1 MEAMLPLASRAGC
14 PRAHSGATGSTVREA
29 ALPRPVTTVTTGLA
43 AGVVAASLA
52 AGRGVAASRGSCRNR
67 RSARF
72 SKVASDA
79 ADGADAALA
88 FESDDAGRRRLQY
101 KPEGWSSWTWKPSEE
116 MGRSSFKIN
125 YIAAGPEDGQCVLLV
140 HGFGASSYHWRYQV
154 ATLAEQGYRV
164 YSMCLLGY
172 GWSDRAVLQYSGEV
186 WAAQINDFLKQVA
199 GDRPTVLVGNSIGAF
214 ATLLAAATA
223 STASAAA
230 GLVLLN
236 AAGRFEE
243 RQPGEAPARKQ
254 AGDLVAEAEEQAEP
268 GPIQWALQQ
277 VRRALASWA
286 FYTTKLRIEP
296 ILQWVYVNE
305 QQVDEDLVTSI
316 RMPAEHPQAL
326 DAFAEV
332 IQAGRRTQVSVFEA
346 LDALPSSLPV
356 LLIWGM
362 QDPWMRPA
370 RASAILAE
378 CATRGIGCQL
388 VEVEDAGHCPQD
400 DAPGAVNEALVSW
413 LEERVAKV
421 PA

>member
-1 MEAMLPLASRAGC
+1 MDADDSYWNEWDWEPNDWSPSTQVYWQDDPSWWSYWPEEETEDVQPDEQSADPEEVQLVEAFNIASEAIRALKD
-14 PRAHSGATGSTVREA
+14 AREA
-29 ALPRPVTTVTTGLA
+29 VRRIRQSRVTMLLSRTVARAWFQWWHRASPCLID
-43 AGVVAASLA
+43 AGVIGWDRRAPVEVC
-52 AGRGVAASRGSCRNR
+52 RGLV
-67 RSARF
+67 
-72 SKVASDA
+72 K
-79 ADGADAALA
+79 
-88 FESDDAGRRRLQY
+88 
-101 KPEGWSSWTWKPSEE
+101 
-116 MGRSSFKIN
+116 
-125 YIAAGPEDGQCVLLV
+125 V
-140 HGFGASSYHWRYQV
+140 HGFGASSYHWRYQVNGKIPSTFRDDPAPFLEGV

-214 ATLLAAATA
+214 ATLLAA
-223 STASAAA
+223 STAPSTACA

-305 QQVDEDLVTSI
+305 QQVDADLVTSI

-362 QDPWMRPA
+362 QDPWPA
-370 RASAILAE
+370 RDVFGVFGRAIIESPLDLKSSAS
-378 CATRGIGCQL
+378 C
-388 VEVEDAGHCPQD
+388 AGHRPIS
-400 DAPGAVNEALVSW
+400 P
-413 LEERVAKV
+413 
-421 PA
+421 

>member
-1 MEAMLPLASRAGC
+1 MEAMLPLASRAGPTVH
-14 PRAHSGATGSTVREA
+14 PRAGGNAVRNGQAVVE
-29 ALPRPVTTVTTGLA
+29 PRRPVTGLA
-43 AGVVAASLA
+43 AGVAASLA
-52 AGRGVAASRGSCRNR
+52 GRGIAASRGLRASRDR
-67 RSARF
+67 RRTVSF
-72 SKVASDA
+72 SKVSD
-79 ADGADAALA
+79 LT

-101 KPEGWSSWTWKPSEE
+101 NPEGWSSWEWTPSDLE
-116 MGRSSFKIN
+116 MGFPASFKIN

-214 ATLLAAATA
+214 ATLLAA
-223 STASAAA
+223 STAPSTACA

-305 QQVDEDLVTSI
+305 QQVDADLVTSI

-370 RASAILAE
+370 RASAILTE
-378 CATRGIGCQL
+378 CAQRGIGCQL

-400 DAPGAVNEALVSW
+400 DAPSAVNEALVSW
-413 LEERVAKV
+413 LEERVKGEV

>member
-1 MEAMLPLASRAGC
+1 MEFGGKKDGIC
-14 PRAHSGATGSTVREA
+14 
-29 ALPRPVTTVTTGLA
+29 
-43 AGVVAASLA
+43 
-52 AGRGVAASRGSCRNR
+52 NR
-67 RSARF
+67 
-72 SKVASDA
+72 
-79 ADGADAALA
+79 
-88 FESDDAGRRRLQY
+88 
-101 KPEGWSSWTWKPSEE
+101 
-116 MGRSSFKIN
+116 
-125 YIAAGPEDGQCVLLV
+125 
-140 HGFGASSYHWRYQV
+140 
-154 ATLAEQGYRV
+154 
-164 YSMCLLGY
+164 
-172 GWSDRAVLQYSGEV
+172 WSDRAVLQYSGEV

-214 ATLLAAATA
+214 ATLLAASLAP
-223 STASAAA
+223 SAPAA

-243 RQPGEAPARKQ
+243 RQPNEAPARKQ

-286 FYTTKLRIEP
+286 FYTTKLRIEA

-346 LDALPSSLPV
+346 LDALPSSVPV

-378 CATRGIGCQL
+378 CAERGIGCQL

-400 DAPGAVNEALVSW
+400 DAPTAVNEALVSF
-413 LEERVAKV
+413 LEERVKAKV